1 MSGHSKWS
9 TIKHKKAATD
19 KKKADIFSKL
29 AKAITIAARQGG
41 GDPEMNYAL
50 RGIMEKAKSA
60 NMPKDKIEKSI
71 IKGVGSGEGEQLE
84 ELLIEAYGPGGVAI
98 LIKAITDNRNRTN
111 SELKHLLSQKDAK
124 PTGEGAVKWMF
135 EEYGFLKL
143 SKDEV
148 DKKDEFELEVIDLG
162 IEDVKWEEGSVIL
175 YTKVV
180 NMKYVLKFLNDKFK
194 DIKTGLEW
202 VPKNPIDVSEGDKK
216 KLETLY
222 ESLDE
227 HDDVQEI
234 YSNTK

>member
-41 GDPEMNYAL
+41 GDPEMNYTL
-50 RGIMEKAKSA
+50 RGIVEKAKSA
-60 NMPKDKIEKSI
+60 NMPKDKIEKAI
-71 IKGVGSGEGEQLE
+71 TKGTGSGEGEQLE
-84 ELLIEAYGPGGVAI
+84 ELLLEAYGPRGVAI
-98 LIKAITDNRNRTN
+98 LIKAITNNRNRTT
-111 SELKHLLSQKDAK
+111 SELKHLLNQKGAK
-124 PTGEGAVKWMF
+124 PAGEGSVKWMF
-135 EEYGFLKL
+135 EEYSFIKL
-143 SKDEV
+143 SRYEI

-162 IEDVKWEEGSVIL
+162 IEDIKWENGAVIL
-175 YTKVV
+175 YTKTT
-180 NMKYVLKFLNDKFK
+180 NMQGVLKLLNEKFK
-194 DIKTGLEW
+194 NIETGLEW
-202 VPKNPIDVSEGDKK
+202 VPKNPIKATEEDQK

-222 ESLDE
+222 GALDE